1 MILVLLI
8 VFIWTLASLLS
19 GGFFPSIKNTLR
31 FAVTIPACE
40 YFKSTGKTLTNS
52 LLGFFLAFVL
62 AIISVLLS
70 YLNRT
75 AKDFFNAVNTFVQSV
90 SVLVWSILSIIIFGV
105 TSSIP
110 PILVTTFAVYPIL
123 LTSTLGAVSVLDR
136 KLIEV
141 SKMLGA
147 SKLQEFTYVLLPG
160 SIPYVVSA
168 SRAAIGIALR
178 ISVVAE
184 AFGASGGIGYQI
196 VYNYDLARI
205 PGVLTWSILLILLM
219 IVIDFFVLKPVEKW
233 TLKWKM

>member
-1 MILVLLI
+1 MIFFILS
-8 VFIWTLASLLS
+8 IWTLASYFS
-19 GGFFPSIKNTLR
+19 GGFFPSIKDTIK
-31 FAVTIPACE
+31 FALSIPFFE
-40 YFKSTGKTLTNS
+40 YVRSTGRTLSNS
-52 LLGFFLAFVL
+52 LLGFAVAFLLSIF
-62 AIISVLLS
+62 SVLLS
-70 YLNRT
+70 YLSGF
-75 AKDFFNAVNTFVQSV
+75 AKSFFNAVNTFVQSV

-110 PILVTTFAVYPIL
+110 PVLVTTFAVYPVL
-123 LTSTLGAVSVLDR
+123 LTSTLGAVSLLDS

-147 SKLQEFTYVLLPG
+147 SKIQEFTYVLLPG

-219 IVIDFFVLKPVEKW
+219 IGIDFLVLKPIENW
-233 TLKWKM
+233 TLRWKM

>member
-1 MILVLLI
+1 MI
-8 VFIWTLASLLS
+8 S
-19 GGFFPSIKNTLR
+19 
-31 FAVTIPACE
+31 
-40 YFKSTGKTLTNS
+40 YF
-52 LLGFFLAFVL
+52 
-62 AIISVLLS
+62 
-70 YLNRT
+70 NRL

-90 SVLVWSILSIIIFGV
+90 SVLVWSILTIIIFGV

-110 PILVTTFAVYPIL
+110 PVLVTTFAVYPVL
-123 LTSTLGAVSVLDR
+123 LTSTLGAVSLLDK

-147 SKLQEFTYVLLPG
+147 TKLQEFTYVLLPG

-168 SRAAIGIALR
+168 SRAAMGIALR

-184 AFGASGGIGYQI
+184 AFGASGGIGYRI

-219 IVIDFFVLKPVEKW
+219 IGIDFLILKPAEKW
-233 TLKWKM
+233 TLRWKM